1 MITDAAVL
9 LEPFQFNLVHAT
21 FFFFFTCLFRD
32 VSVYY
37 NLTVKL

>member
-21 FFFFFTCLFRD
+21 FFFFTCLFRD

>member
-21 FFFFFTCLFRD
+21 FFFLLVSLGMFQFTIILQ
-32 VSVYY
+32 
-37 NLTVKL
+37 

>member
-21 FFFFFTCLFRD
+21 FFFFFYL
-32 VSVYY
+32 S
-37 NLTVKL
+37 L